1 MYQKNTKTKKLL
13 TVAMLLCFCALTNV
27 AIGQTWDIGN
37 PGYNSSVRA
46 TLSDGFLIIS
56 GTGNMCDF
64 WDSTEGEAPWYANR
78 TSIKT
83 VVIQSGVM
91 NIGNRAFHDC
101 SNLDSIDIPN
111 TVTIIGRQAFFNCT
125 NFLSVIIPNS
135 VTEIEGEAFK
145 NCINLRTV
153 IIDEGNATLNFSRYD
168 AGYYDYKYDW
178 FENCPIQTLNLR
190 RQYSYNGGVLFSGN
204 SYLQTLTIGRNV
216 TQIESYAFADCGS
229 LSNVILEDGSTDLMF
244 GSYNTDNAK
253 TVFSGCPIRTLY
265 LGREMNNGS
274 RVMGFSDYVRSPFYN
289 KTTLQTLTV
298 GNSIP
303 IVGYAFQNCI
313 NLGTVNIGNNVT
325 SIGAYVFDG
334 CSKLSNL
341 TIGNSVTSIGD
352 AAFRNCSAL
361 KNVSIP
367 KNVSSLTIGSY
378 TFADNGLT
386 SITIPNIITHIGGF
400 AFANCSNLTTVI
412 LEDGSANLVF
422 GSNYN
427 AEIVFGGCPINTLYL
442 GRNIYTYEYGSARPF
457 SASTSYRSPF
467 YNKTTLQTLTVGKD
481 ITSITDYTFH
491 GCNGLT
497 KITSNNPAPPTFG
510 TNTFNGVI
518 TTIPVHVPCVLAYQ
532 SSAWGTAFSNFVQT
546 GTCPSS
552 PTAYTLNVLS
562 SNIAYGHATSTSMS
576 SGAVLTSTWNFEGN
590 LSTTTSAQFSGKA
603 ILTASAK
610 ANSLFLGWDDG
621 NLEPMRIVDL
631 TTNKT
636 YTARFASST
645 GVDRIQSATDISVY
659 PNPAKDYIVVE
670 FPENTIGTLALFDLN
685 GKIFINQS
693 VNCSSTT
700 INTSSLSAGTY
711 ILRLVQDG
719 VASDGLK
726 IMKE

>member
-1 MYQKNTKTKKLL
+1 
-13 TVAMLLCFCALTNV
+13 MLLCFCALTNV

-135 VTEIEGEAFK
+135 VTEVEGEAFK
-145 NCINLRTV
+145 NCISLRTV
-153 IIDEGNATLNFSRYD
+153 TIDEGSTTLNFSRYRYPD
-168 AGYYDYKYDW
+168 NYSGTYYYGW

-190 RQYSYNGGVLFSGN
+190 RQYSYDGGVLFSGN
-204 SYLQTLTIGRNV
+204 NNLQTLTIGRNV
-216 TQIESYAFADCGS
+216 TQIGSSAFADCGN
-229 LSNVILEDGSTDLMF
+229 LTNVTLEDGSANLIF
-244 GSYNTDNAK
+244 GTGSNAE
-253 TVFSGCPIRTLY
+253 TIFSGSPINTLY
-265 LGREMNNGS
+265 LGRNICNYYLGGTNSFSSS
-274 RVMGFSDYVRSPFYN
+274 RKSPFYN

-298 GNSIP
+298 GNNISITD
-303 IVGYAFQNCI
+303 YSFQNCI
-313 NLGTVNIGNNVT
+313 NLQTINIGNSVA
-325 SIGAYVFDG
+325 SVGVCAFDG

-352 AAFRNCSAL
+352 AAFRNCSVL
-361 KNVSIP
+361 RDISIP
-367 KNVSSLTIGSY
+367 KSVSSFFIGNSA
-378 TFADNGLT
+378 FAGSGLT
-386 SITIPNIITHIGGF
+386 NITIPNIITQINSS
-400 AFANCSNLTTVI
+400 AFADCSSLTTI
-412 LEDGSANLVF
+412 TFEDGSTDLIF
-422 GSNYN
+422 GTGNN
-427 AEIVFGGCPINTLYL
+427 AETIFSGSPINTLYL
-442 GRNIYTYEYGSARPF
+442 GRNICNYYLGGTNSF
-457 SASTSYRSPF
+457 TSSRRSPF

-481 ITSITDYTFH
+481 ITSITDYSFH

-562 SNIAYGHATSTSMS
+562 SNIAYGHATSTSML

-645 GVDRIQSATDISVY
+645 GMERIQSATDISVY

-726 IMKE
+726 IIKE